1 MAPVP
6 ILVEVAETG
15 FALGSAA
22 VGVERGWALARVPG
36 PVVEVARM
44 LALAPERGAIL
55 PHGPCQAIVEMRMSL
70 SLGFAAGVGAAVLPI
85 AGGKHSNSLA
95 FAFC

>member
-6 ILVEVAETG
+6 ILVEVVETG

-22 VGVERGWALARVPG
+22 VGVERGGTLARVPG

-44 LALAPERGAIL
+44 LALGPEGAIL
-55 PHGPCQAIVEMRMSL
+55 PHGLGRAIVEMRMSL
-70 SLGFAAGVGAAVLPI
+70 ALGFAAGVGAAVLPI

>member
-22 VGVERGWALARVPG
+22 VGVERGWTLARVPG

-44 LALAPERGAIL
+44 PLGPERGAIL
-55 PHGPCQAIVEMRMSL
+55 PHSPGQAIVEMRKLL
-70 SLGFAAGVGAAVLPI
+70 SLGFAAGVGATV
-85 AGGKHSNSLA
+85 
-95 FAFC
+95 